1 MGNTQIY
8 DLVMEILSGAQ
19 SGDTQ
24 AMIIAGL
31 SGALALILIL
41 MLIIAVIGRKGK
53 LAVSQTEPEK
63 EGVSEHPAPEIVL
76 QAETSGASLDLNKFV
91 SAESDDGQKA
101 EMPQTDDFMI
111 FRRGERQTT
120 QRKEEIMPTSEGLSI
135 EDNLQLIEREMIK
148 LRDMFKQG
156 HVTRDVYVD
165 ETRNLY
171 HQAKAIS
178 ALK

>member
-1 MGNTQIY
+1 MGNTQIN
-8 DLVMEILSGAQ
+8 DWLMEVLSGAQ
-19 SGDTQ
+19 SGDPQ

-31 SGALALILIL
+31 SGALALILVLMIL
-41 MLIIAVIGRKGK
+41 IAIMGRKDKTATTLGQPEK
-53 LAVSQTEPEK
+53 DVASHRAEPEM
-63 EGVSEHPAPEIVL
+63 AL
-76 QAETSGASLDLNKFV
+76 QAEAGDTSVDLNI
-91 SAESDDGQKA
+91 SAETEARDSQNA
-101 EMPQTDDFMI
+101 EIPQTDDFMI
-111 FRRGERQTT
+111 FKRGERQTT

>member
-1 MGNTQIY
+1 MGNTQIN
-8 DLVMEILSGAQ
+8 DWVMEILSGAK
-19 SGDTQ
+19 SGDPQ

-31 SGALALILIL
+31 SCALALILIL
-41 MLIIAVIGRKGK
+41 MVIIAVMGRKDK
-53 LAVSQTEPEK
+53 SAVSQVEPEK
-63 EGVSEHPAPEIVL
+63 EGVSERPAPEMLL
-76 QAETSGASLDLNKFV
+76 QAETSDTSPDLNKAV
-91 SAESDDGQKA
+91 NADRDDSQKA
-101 EMPQTDDFMI
+101 EMPQTNDFMI

-120 QRKEEIMPTSEGLSI
+120 QRKEEKMPTSEGLSI

>member
-1 MGNTQIY
+1 MGYKQIH
-8 DLVMEILSGAQ
+8 DWVMEILSGAQ
-19 SGDTQ
+19 SGDPQ

-31 SGALALILIL
+31 SAALALNLVL
-41 MLIIAVIGRKGK
+41 MVSIAVIGRKGK
-53 LAVSQTEPEK
+53 TLPSQAEPEK
-63 EGVSEHPAPEIVL
+63 EVASRRPEPEIAP
-76 QAETSGASLDLNKFV
+76 QEETFLDPNKP
-91 SAESDDGQKA
+91 SNAESDYNQKT

-111 FRRGERQTT
+111 FRRGERQSS

-156 HVTRDVYVD
+156 HVTRDIYVD

>member
-1 MGNTQIY
+1 MGNTQIN
-8 DLVMEILSGAQ
+8 DWVMEILSGAQ
-19 SGDTQ
+19 SGDPQ

-41 MLIIAVIGRKGK
+41 MVIIAVMGRKDK
-53 LAVSQTEPEK
+53 SAVSQAEPEI
-63 EGVSEHPAPEIVL
+63 AM
-76 QAETSGASLDLNKFV
+76 QAETADTSADVNKLV
-91 SAESDDGQKA
+91 YAESDDSQNA

-111 FRRGERQTT
+111 FRRGERQIT
-120 QRKEEIMPTSEGLSI
+120 QRKDEIMPTSEGLSI

-171 HQAKAIS
+171 HQARAIS

>member
-1 MGNTQIY
+1 MGNTQIN
-8 DLVMEILSGAQ
+8 DWVMEILSGAQ
-19 SGDTQ
+19 SGDPQ

-41 MLIIAVIGRKGK
+41 MVIIAVMGRKDK
-53 LAVSQTEPEK
+53 SAISQAEPEI
-63 EGVSEHPAPEIVL
+63 AM
-76 QAETSGASLDLNKFV
+76 QAETADTSTDVNKPV
-91 SAESDDGQKA
+91 YAESDDSQNA

-120 QRKEEIMPTSEGLSI
+120 QRKDEIMPTSEGLSI

-171 HQAKAIS
+171 HQARAIS

>member
-1 MGNTQIY
+1 MGNTQVN
-8 DLVMEILSGAQ
+8 DWVMEILSGAQ

-24 AMIIAGL
+24 AIIIAGL

-41 MLIIAVIGRKGK
+41 MVIIAVMGRKDK
-53 LAVSQTEPEK
+53 SAISQAEPEK
-63 EGVSEHPAPEIVL
+63 EGAPKSAKPEIAM
-76 QAETSGASLDLNKFV
+76 QAETADTSADVNKPV
-91 SAESDDGQKA
+91 YAESDDSQNA

-111 FRRGERQTT
+111 FRRGERQTI
-120 QRKEEIMPTSEGLSI
+120 QRKDEIMPTSEGLSI

-171 HQAKAIS
+171 HQARAIS

>member
-1 MGNTQIY
+1 MGNTQIN
-8 DLVMEILSGAQ
+8 DWLMEVLSGAQ
-19 SGDTQ
+19 SGDPQ

-31 SGALALILIL
+31 SGALALILVLMIL
-41 MLIIAVIGRKGK
+41 IAIMGRKDKTATTSGQPEK
-53 LAVSQTEPEK
+53 DVASHRAEPEM
-63 EGVSEHPAPEIVL
+63 AL
-76 QAETSGASLDLNKFV
+76 QAEAGDTSADLNIP
-91 SAESDDGQKA
+91 AETETRDSQNA
-101 EMPQTDDFMI
+101 EIPQTDDFMI
-111 FRRGERQTT
+111 FKRGERQTT
-120 QRKEEIMPTSEGLSI
+120 QRKQEIMPTSEGLSI

-171 HQAKAIS
+171 QQAKAIS